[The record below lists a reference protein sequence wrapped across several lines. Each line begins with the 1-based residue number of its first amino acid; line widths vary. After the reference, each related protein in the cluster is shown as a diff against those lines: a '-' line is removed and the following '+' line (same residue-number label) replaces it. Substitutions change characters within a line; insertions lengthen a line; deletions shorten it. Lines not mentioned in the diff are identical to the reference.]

1 MAAYDE
7 NEKEL
12 SPCIVSKAKYALGLK
27 SIRPMNNK
35 TCSPEYWEKVIGTLG
50 KYNSLK
56 KDQIAAA
63 IMRYSKLIR
72 N

>member
-7 NEKEL
+7 NKKEL

-27 SIRPMNNK
+27 STKPANSK
-35 TCSPEYWEKVIGTLG
+35 TCSPEYWEKVIDVLA
-50 KYNSLK
+50 KSSPLK
-56 KDQIAAA
+56 KDQIINA
-63 IMRYSKLIR
+63 IMRYKGLIR